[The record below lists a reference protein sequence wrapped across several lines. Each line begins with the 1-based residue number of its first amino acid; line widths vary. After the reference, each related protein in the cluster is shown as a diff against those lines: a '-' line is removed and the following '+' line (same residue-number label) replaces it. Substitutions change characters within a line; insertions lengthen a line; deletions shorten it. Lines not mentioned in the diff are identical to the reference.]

1 MARLRFIGGQLKSI
15 ELKMPEYPK
24 YPAELL
30 LHVLEEKYGKTI
42 EVEQRDLIEEDIL
55 QGKIRKR
62 RKNESALLDTYQF
75 AKGTVSLTL
84 LTYNGIPQPA
94 EIIYSAPELLLLEK
108 KLEDRPQRRTLLRV

>member
-1 MARLRFIGGQLKSI
+1 
-15 ELKMPEYPK
+15 MPEYPK

-62 RKNESALLDTYQF
+62 RKM
-75 AKGTVSLTL
+75 
-84 LTYNGIPQPA
+84 
-94 EIIYSAPELLLLEK
+94 
-108 KLEDRPQRRTLLRV
+108 RVHC